1 MSVVVVGLEHPRTP
15 LELLER
21 VAVPE
26 EALARTLGMLRD
38 RSNLSEAVVLSTC
51 LRTELYAVVERF
63 HEGVGDL
70 QEFLAAIAG
79 TTVETLAEHLT
90 VLFDDDVTV
99 HLFEVAAG
107 LRSVALG
114 ETEVL
119 GQVRRAAERAMSER
133 ASGPVLGGLFR
144 RAVQAGRK
152 VRSSTAIAG
161 AIAGGPTSM
170 SHVAAEVATSNL
182 GGSLAGKRVVVV
194 GAGETADGVV
204 DALKERGVGEVV
216 VANRTTTRAKS
227 LAGRIGG
234 IGVGLSALPR
244 VLADADAVI
253 VTTGAS
259 VPLLDASLLEKAAAR
274 TNARDGNRLVV
285 IDMGMPRNVE
295 PSAGALENVR
305 LFDMEDL
312 SSHAEFALIGRQ
324 GELAAA
330 HQIVV
335 QEVERYRA
343 HERARGAAP
352 VVSALR
358 QRLDE
363 LLRAELV
370 RHRSGLAGFDD
381 QQRQV
386 IEAVA
391 RDVLAKLAHPPT
403 VALKEAA
410 GTSRGERLTE
420 ALRTLFDL

>member
-21 VAVPE
+21 VAVPN
-26 EALARTLGMLRD
+26 EALAKTLGMLRD
-38 RSNLSEAVVLSTC
+38 HSNLSEAVVLSTC

-63 HEGVGDL
+63 HEGVADL
-70 QEFLAAIAG
+70 QELLAAIAG
-79 TTVETLAEHLT
+79 TTVEVLDEHVI

-119 GQVRRAAERAMSER
+119 GQVRRAAERAESDR
-133 ASGPVLGGLFR
+133 ASGPVLAGLFR

-152 VRSSTAIAG
+152 VRSSTEIAR
-161 AIAGGPTSM
+161 GPTSLP
-170 SHVAAEVATSNL
+170 HVAVDLAGSNL
-182 GGSLAGKRVVVV
+182 GGSLVGKRVVVV
-194 GAGETADGVV
+194 GAGETAEGVL
-204 DALKERGVGEVV
+204 DALKERGVEEIV
-216 VANRTTTRAKS
+216 VANRTTARAKS
-227 LAGRIGG
+227 LAVRAGGRA
-234 IGVGLSALPR
+234 VGLLALPR

-259 VPLLDASLLEKAAAR
+259 MPLLDASQLEKATAR
-274 TNARDGNRLVV
+274 TNAHDRNLVV
-285 IDMGMPRNVE
+285 IDMGMPRNVH
-295 PSAGALENVR
+295 PSASALENVM

-312 SSHAEFALIGRQ
+312 SSHAELALIGRQ
-324 GELAAA
+324 GELTAA
-330 HQIVV
+330 HQVV
-335 QEVERYRA
+335 LQEVERYRA
-343 HERARGAAP
+343 NERARSAAP

-370 RHRSGLAGFDD
+370 RHRSRLAGLDE

-386 IEAVA
+386 VEAVA

-403 VALKEAA
+403 VVLKEAA
-410 GTSRGERLTE
+410 GTPRGERLVE

>member
-21 VAVPE
+21 VAVPN
-26 EALARTLGMLRD
+26 EALAKTLGMLRD
-38 RSNLSEAVVLSTC
+38 HSNLSEAVVLSTC

-63 HEGVGDL
+63 HEGVADL
-70 QEFLAAIAG
+70 QELLAAIAG
-79 TTVETLAEHLT
+79 TTVEALDEHVI

-119 GQVRRAAERAMSER
+119 GQVRRAAERAESDR
-133 ASGPVLGGLFR
+133 ASGPVLAGLFR

-152 VRSSTAIAG
+152 VRSSTEIAR
-161 AIAGGPTSM
+161 GPTSLP
-170 SHVAAEVATSNL
+170 HVAVDLAGSNL
-182 GGSLAGKRVVVV
+182 GGSLVGKRVVVV
-194 GAGETADGVV
+194 GAGETAEGVL
-204 DALKERGVGEVV
+204 DALKERGVEEIV
-216 VANRTTTRAKS
+216 VANRTTARAKS
-227 LAGRIGG
+227 LAVRAGGRA
-234 IGVGLSALPR
+234 VGLLALPR

-259 VPLLDASLLEKAAAR
+259 MPLLDASQLEKATAR
-274 TNARDGNRLVV
+274 TNAHDRNLVV
-285 IDMGMPRNVE
+285 IDMGMPRNVH
-295 PSAGALENVR
+295 PSASALENVM

-312 SSHAEFALIGRQ
+312 SSHAELALIGRQ
-324 GELAAA
+324 GELTAA
-330 HQIVV
+330 HQVV
-335 QEVERYRA
+335 LQEVERYRA
-343 HERARGAAP
+343 NERARSAAP

-370 RHRSGLAGFDD
+370 RHRSRLAGLDE

-386 IEAVA
+386 VEAVA

-403 VALKEAA
+403 VVLKEAA
-410 GTSRGERLTE
+410 GTPRGERLVE

>member
-21 VAVPE
+21 VAVPN
-26 EALARTLGMLRD
+26 EALAKTLGMLRD
-38 RSNLSEAVVLSTC
+38 HSNLSEAVVLSTC

-63 HEGVGDL
+63 HEGVADL
-70 QEFLAAIAG
+70 QELLAAIAG
-79 TTVETLAEHLT
+79 TTVEALDEHVI

-119 GQVRRAAERAMSER
+119 GQVRRAAERAESDR
-133 ASGPVLGGLFR
+133 ASGPVLAGLFR
-144 RAVQAGRK
+144 RAVQAGRR
-152 VRSSTAIAG
+152 VRSSTEIAR
-161 AIAGGPTSM
+161 GPTSLP
-170 SHVAAEVATSNL
+170 HVAVDLAGSNL

-194 GAGETADGVV
+194 GAGETAEGVL
-204 DALKERGVGEVV
+204 DALKERGVEEIV
-216 VANRTTTRAKS
+216 VANRTTARAKS
-227 LAGRIGG
+227 LAVRAGGRA
-234 IGVGLSALPR
+234 VGLLALPR

-259 VPLLDASLLEKAAAR
+259 MPLLDASQLEKATAR
-274 TNARDGNRLVV
+274 TNAHDRNLVV
-285 IDMGMPRNVE
+285 IDMGMPRNVH
-295 PSAGALENVR
+295 PSASALENVM

-312 SSHAEFALIGRQ
+312 SSHAELALIGRQ
-324 GELAAA
+324 GELTAA
-330 HQIVV
+330 HQIVL

-343 HERARGAAP
+343 NERARSAAP

-370 RHRSGLAGFDD
+370 RHRSRLAGLDE

-386 IEAVA
+386 VEAVA

-403 VALKEAA
+403 VVLKEAA
-410 GTSRGERLTE
+410 GTPRGERLVE

>member
-21 VAVPE
+21 VAVPN
-26 EALARTLGMLRD
+26 EALAKTLGMLRD
-38 RSNLSEAVVLSTC
+38 HSNLSEAVVLSTC

-63 HEGVGDL
+63 HEGVADL
-70 QEFLAAIAG
+70 QELLAAIAG
-79 TTVETLAEHLT
+79 TTVEVLDEHVI

-119 GQVRRAAERAMSER
+119 GQVRRAAERAESDR
-133 ASGPVLGGLFR
+133 ASGPVLAGLFR
-144 RAVQAGRK
+144 RAVQAGRR
-152 VRSSTAIAG
+152 VRSSTEIAR
-161 AIAGGPTSM
+161 GPTSLP
-170 SHVAAEVATSNL
+170 HVAVDLAGSNL

-194 GAGETADGVV
+194 GAGETAEGVL
-204 DALKERGVGEVV
+204 DALKERGVEAIV
-216 VANRTTTRAKS
+216 VANRTTARAKS
-227 LAGRIGG
+227 LAVRAGGRA
-234 IGVGLSALPR
+234 VGLLSLPR

-259 VPLLDASLLEKAAAR
+259 MPLLDASQLEKATAR
-274 TNARDGNRLVV
+274 TNAHDRNLVV
-285 IDMGMPRNVE
+285 IDMGMPRNVH
-295 PSAGALENVR
+295 PSASALENVM

-312 SSHAEFALIGRQ
+312 SSHAELALIGRQ
-324 GELAAA
+324 GELTAA
-330 HQIVV
+330 HQIVL

-343 HERARGAAP
+343 NERARSAAP

-370 RHRSGLAGFDD
+370 RHRSRLAGLDE

-386 IEAVA
+386 VEAVA

-403 VALKEAA
+403 VVLKEAA
-410 GTSRGERLTE
+410 GTPRGERLVE

>member
-21 VAVPE
+21 VAVPN
-26 EALARTLGMLRD
+26 EALAKTLGMLRD
-38 RSNLSEAVVLSTC
+38 HSNLSEAVVLSTC
-51 LRTELYAVVERF
+51 LRTELDAVVERF
-63 HEGVGDL
+63 HEGVADL
-70 QEFLAAIAG
+70 QELLAAIAG
-79 TTVETLAEHLT
+79 TTVEALDEHVI

-119 GQVRRAAERAMSER
+119 GQVRRAAERAESDR
-133 ASGPVLGGLFR
+133 ASGPVLAGLFR

-152 VRSSTAIAG
+152 VRSSTEIAR
-161 AIAGGPTSM
+161 GPTSLP
-170 SHVAAEVATSNL
+170 HVAVDLAGSNL
-182 GGSLAGKRVVVV
+182 GGSLVGKRVVVV
-194 GAGETADGVV
+194 GAGETAEGVL
-204 DALKERGVGEVV
+204 DALKERGVEEIV
-216 VANRTTTRAKS
+216 VANRTTARAKS
-227 LAGRIGG
+227 LAVRAGGRA
-234 IGVGLSALPR
+234 VGLLALPR

-259 VPLLDASLLEKAAAR
+259 MPLLDASQLEKATAR
-274 TNARDGNRLVV
+274 TNAHDRNLVV
-285 IDMGMPRNVE
+285 IDMGMPRNVH
-295 PSAGALENVR
+295 PSASALENVM

-312 SSHAEFALIGRQ
+312 SSHAELALIGRQ
-324 GELAAA
+324 GELTAA
-330 HQIVV
+330 HQVV
-335 QEVERYRA
+335 LQEVERYRA
-343 HERARGAAP
+343 NERARSAAP

-370 RHRSGLAGFDD
+370 RHRSRLAGLDE

-386 IEAVA
+386 VEAVA

-403 VALKEAA
+403 VVLKEAA
-410 GTSRGERLTE
+410 GTPRGERLVE

>member
-21 VAVPE
+21 VAVPN
-26 EALARTLGMLRD
+26 EALAKTLGMLRD
-38 RSNLSEAVVLSTC
+38 HSNLSEAVVLSTC

-63 HEGVGDL
+63 HEGVADL
-70 QEFLAAIAG
+70 QELLAAIAG
-79 TTVETLAEHLT
+79 TTVEVLDEHVI

-119 GQVRRAAERAMSER
+119 GQVRRAAERAESDR
-133 ASGPVLGGLFR
+133 ASGPVLAGLFR
-144 RAVQAGRK
+144 RAVQAGRR
-152 VRSSTAIAG
+152 VRSSTEIAR
-161 AIAGGPTSM
+161 GPTSLP
-170 SHVAAEVATSNL
+170 HVAVDLAGSNL

-194 GAGETADGVV
+194 GAGETAEGVL
-204 DALKERGVGEVV
+204 DALKERGVEEIV
-216 VANRTTTRAKS
+216 VANRTTARAKS
-227 LAGRIGG
+227 LAVRAGGRA
-234 IGVGLSALPR
+234 VGLLALPR

-259 VPLLDASLLEKAAAR
+259 MPLLDASQLEKATAR
-274 TNARDGNRLVV
+274 TNAHDRNLVV
-285 IDMGMPRNVE
+285 IDMGMPRNVH
-295 PSAGALENVR
+295 PSASALENVM

-312 SSHAEFALIGRQ
+312 SSHAELALIGRQ
-324 GELAAA
+324 GELTAA
-330 HQIVV
+330 HQIVL

-343 HERARGAAP
+343 NERARSAAP

-370 RHRSGLAGFDD
+370 RHRSRLAGLDE

-386 IEAVA
+386 VEAVA

-403 VALKEAA
+403 VVLKEAA
-410 GTSRGERLTE
+410 GTPRGERLVE

>member
-21 VAVPE
+21 VAVPN
-26 EALARTLGMLRD
+26 EALAKTLGMLRD
-38 RSNLSEAVVLSTC
+38 HSNLSEAVILSTC

-63 HEGVGDL
+63 HEGVADL
-70 QEFLAAIAG
+70 QELLAAIAG
-79 TTVETLAEHLT
+79 TTVDVLDEHVI

-119 GQVRRAAERAMSER
+119 GQVRRAAERAESDR
-133 ASGPVLGGLFR
+133 ASGPVLAGLFR
-144 RAVQAGRK
+144 RAVQAGRR
-152 VRSSTAIAG
+152 VRSSTEIAR
-161 AIAGGPTSM
+161 GPTSLP
-170 SHVAAEVATSNL
+170 HVAVDLAGSNL

-194 GAGETADGVV
+194 GAGETAEGVL
-204 DALKERGVGEVV
+204 DALKERGVEEIV
-216 VANRTTTRAKS
+216 VANRTTARAKS
-227 LAGRIGG
+227 LAVRAGGRA
-234 IGVGLSALPR
+234 VGLLALPR

-259 VPLLDASLLEKAAAR
+259 MPLLDASQLEKATAR
-274 TNARDGNRLVV
+274 TNAHDRNLVV
-285 IDMGMPRNVE
+285 IDMGMPRNVH
-295 PSAGALENVR
+295 PSASALENVV

-312 SSHAEFALIGRQ
+312 SSHAELALIGRQ
-324 GELAAA
+324 GELTAA
-330 HQIVV
+330 HQIVL

-343 HERARGAAP
+343 NERARSAAP

-370 RHRSGLAGFDD
+370 RHRSRLAGLDE

-386 IEAVA
+386 VEAVA

-403 VALKEAA
+403 VVLKEAA
-410 GTSRGERLTE
+410 GTPRGERLVE

>member
-21 VAVPE
+21 VAVPN
-26 EALARTLGMLRD
+26 EALAKTLGMLRD
-38 RSNLSEAVVLSTC
+38 HSNLSEAVVLSTC

-63 HEGVGDL
+63 HEGVADL
-70 QEFLAAIAG
+70 QELLAAIAG
-79 TTVETLAEHLT
+79 TTVEALDEHVI

-119 GQVRRAAERAMSER
+119 GQVRRAAERAESDR
-133 ASGPVLGGLFR
+133 ASGPVLAGLFR

-152 VRSSTAIAG
+152 VRSSTEIAR
-161 AIAGGPTSM
+161 GPTSLP
-170 SHVAAEVATSNL
+170 HVAVDLAGSNL
-182 GGSLAGKRVVVV
+182 GGSIVGKRVVVV
-194 GAGETADGVV
+194 GAGETAEGVL
-204 DALKERGVGEVV
+204 DALKERGVEEIV
-216 VANRTTTRAKS
+216 VANRTTARAKS
-227 LAGRIGG
+227 LAVRAGGRA
-234 IGVGLSALPR
+234 VGLLALPR

-259 VPLLDASLLEKAAAR
+259 MPLLDASQLEKATAR
-274 TNARDGNRLVV
+274 TNAHDRNLVV
-285 IDMGMPRNVE
+285 IDMGMPRNVH
-295 PSAGALENVR
+295 PSASALENVM

-312 SSHAEFALIGRQ
+312 SSHAELALIGRQ
-324 GELAAA
+324 GELTAA
-330 HQIVV
+330 HQVV
-335 QEVERYRA
+335 LQEVERYRA
-343 HERARGAAP
+343 NERARSAAP

-370 RHRSGLAGFDD
+370 RHRSRLAGLDE

-386 IEAVA
+386 VEAVA

-403 VALKEAA
+403 VVLKEAA
-410 GTSRGERLTE
+410 GTPRGERLVE

>member
-1 MSVVVVGLEHPRTP
+1 VSVVVVGLEHPRTP

-63 HEGVGDL
+63 HEGVADL
-70 QEFLAAIAG
+70 QELLAAIAG
-79 TTVETLAEHLT
+79 TTVEALDEHVI

-119 GQVRRAAERAMSER
+119 GQVRRAAERAESDR
-133 ASGPVLGGLFR
+133 ASGPVLAGLFR

-152 VRSSTAIAG
+152 VRSSTEIAR
-161 AIAGGPTSM
+161 GPTSLP
-170 SHVAAEVATSNL
+170 HVAVDLAGSNL
-182 GGSLAGKRVVVV
+182 GGSLVGKRVVVV
-194 GAGETADGVV
+194 GAGETAEGVL
-204 DALKERGVGEVV
+204 DALKERGVEEIV
-216 VANRTTTRAKS
+216 VANRTTARAKS
-227 LAGRIGG
+227 LAVRAGGRA
-234 IGVGLSALPR
+234 VGLLALPR

-259 VPLLDASLLEKAAAR
+259 MPLLDASQLEKATAR
-274 TNARDGNRLVV
+274 TNAHDRNLVV
-285 IDMGMPRNVE
+285 IDMGMPRNVH
-295 PSAGALENVR
+295 PSASALENVM

-312 SSHAEFALIGRQ
+312 SSHAELALIGRQ
-324 GELAAA
+324 GELTAA
-330 HQIVV
+330 HQVV
-335 QEVERYRA
+335 LQEVERYRA
-343 HERARGAAP
+343 NERARSAAP

-370 RHRSGLAGFDD
+370 RHRSRLAGLDE

-386 IEAVA
+386 VEAVA

-403 VALKEAA
+403 VVLKEAA
-410 GTSRGERLTE
+410 GTPRGERLVE